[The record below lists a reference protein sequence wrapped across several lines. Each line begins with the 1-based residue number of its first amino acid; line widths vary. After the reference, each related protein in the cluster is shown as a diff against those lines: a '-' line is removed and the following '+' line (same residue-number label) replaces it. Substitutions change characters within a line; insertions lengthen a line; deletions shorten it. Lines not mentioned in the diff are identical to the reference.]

1 MTSKKQLST
10 NNGNSGTLT
19 WNKAMDDAL
28 VDALMQEFEKGNK
41 VNGTF
46 TSITY
51 GNITIE
57 LVRLFGDKIDKVKI
71 QNRWKTLKRNY
82 SEYDEIFK
90 GGMSGFSSNP
100 TTQLWDAE
108 EPVWD
113 ALIEVNFV
121 NLVF

>member
-46 TSITY
+46 TSIAY
-51 GNITIE
+51 GNVTIE

-71 QNRWKTLKRNY
+71 QNRSKTLKRNY
-82 SEYDEIFK
+82 SEYNEIFK
-90 GGMSGFSSNP
+90 GGMSGFSWNP

>member
-10 NNGNSGTLT
+10 NNGNSGSLT
-19 WNKAMDDAL
+19 WNKAMDAAL
-28 VDALMQEFEKGNK
+28 VDALMQEFENGNK

-46 TSITY
+46 TSIAYNNVTD
-51 GNITIE
+51 E
-57 LVRLFGDKIDKVKI
+57 LVRLFGDQIDKVKI

-82 SEYDEIFK
+82 SEYHEIFK
-90 GGMSGFSSNP
+90 GGMSGFSWNS

-108 EPVWD
+108 EPVWA